1 MASSLVYQPAQSA
14 HGPAEFLVDKEAHF
28 TNNGNIFVGSQTFQA
43 GNINLGPKKD
53 AEEDECK
60 CVRDLYSVDRD
71 AFILKEKQ
79 RDRLVEESFAWIFEN
94 KSFKLWLQDEQQE
107 RERQEAPEIPS
118 TMGSSSETAQ
128 PETLLPNTRPQI
140 LCITAGPGMGKT
152 MTMIGIINE
161 LSKTKGPVMS
171 YYICQGTDD
180 RLSSPAAAAKELLYQ
195 ILSQPKNKG
204 LVKYLQE
211 PYRKS
216 GGKILE
222 GDSEN
227 VFLILQNVLMQ
238 LIRDDHLPEVYF
250 FIDALDE
257 CKEPKYLLQMIKK
270 TTFVSRKIRWLI
282 SHRNNLQV
290 DIFLAD
296 LEEDKVHSII
306 DFAAHGP
313 EVNEGV
319 ARYISGKVASFSH
332 SRFTLDQKRRLSEV
346 LLEKAQGTYLW
357 INFACEALEEG
368 SISGVDRL
376 EHIPPGL
383 AAIYDKALGG
393 LRTNRFMHKDILFS
407 ILGTMVVA
415 FRPLVLA
422 EFVALLEHT
431 SDSTGSIA
439 RVTKRELDINT
450 VRSYVRCNPFLMF
463 QGDVICFVHYSAK
476 EYLEQNSS
484 VFQIISPTESDS
496 GKWFHHRNMY
506 INCRR
511 QIKDKINLEKMIGVA
526 TDAALADVS
535 AIRQLDYACCH
546 WANHLKGYVTMRWA
560 PHNIPMAEESKEFQ
574 EEILQFFQR
583 DLLNWLMA
591 LGILQKITNG
601 IIQLDNLRTIFGNI
615 KRRDGT
621 DSNASGMQSN
631 LYRTLLETILDAQL
645 FISYNQSLFE
655 DTPTQIYSAVLFSPA
670 KSAIRRYFS
679 WTIPPWIKTKPLV
692 DEDWGRCFRIIE
704 NSVSSAAM
712 ALSSS
717 NRYIAAG
724 YKGGYVQV
732 WDIVSGAQILEPYS
746 MDPLNLPPE
755 IFQNSGEI
763 RSREVAVD
771 SIRFAKNDE
780 KLMVTLRGTLKGSP
794 SPRRGITLRV
804 LDLASEAWETP
815 INIMFTGGDLVDLQ
829 LLKTT
834 GRLIFAPNGQYC
846 VGFYKRLVVY
856 LETDDKFHSYNT
868 TCNVE
873 EISSEHSNSILSLV
887 VSPDSERFA
896 TVTFTEVSIWT
907 TKQPITKL
915 YTIDI
920 PSEKLQEKELEV
932 LQAPIVCFSH
942 DHQFIAIVYGIVP
955 DWIRYETGTTPKLG
969 VWKLSTRE
977 RTNFVKIPFQPR
989 QLFFSSD
996 LKSIPFIYAN
1006 SGIFGLNLD
1015 IYIFHID
1022 RDSKPL
1028 RLRYQRCVGGI
1039 ETHVS
1044 LCSGW
1049 ALASSP
1055 ANSEDPRIRDWF
1067 IWDLVTDD
1075 LIQLK
1080 LPSDAFTT
1088 LKGATMS
1095 PDRTTVAISSDRC
1108 AASLLL
1114 FDLKKYSNS
1123 SVSPPRPIQ
1132 AQRSLSSLL
1141 RLPAMWGARH
1151 SNEISPTFAIS
1162 KLCAFTEARA
1172 QAEGE
1177 TRGQVFKGMRND
1189 CIPKLAIP
1197 VRGRAATHIDAGK
1210 LYIWDTQDQIL
1221 QQILPV
1227 KTMGRVSS
1235 IQFSSN
1241 GYMVAYAAYTVF
1253 PRKMNTIEVY
1263 DLSDGLLPRRIAS
1276 HELDE
1281 DFNNVTAIAFSPDS
1295 SVVAYSNNEKAGHI
1309 DLKTG
1314 FSHSRSHRETSK
1326 VKFNY
1331 LYNSGAATFS
1341 EDGRL
1346 VTFYHSKLFD
1356 TDITAYWS
1364 LYDLQTKQL
1373 TRINLDLNLAKKELA
1388 SNQSPLLLQ
1397 QLQNE
1402 TYLIVGNLQFLVNQ
1416 QKGVAERVQL
1426 ENDEVLRP
1434 KYAQLYI
1441 RDGWLYFGAH
1451 RIVWIPD
1458 TYGYNDYKCGSDGTI
1473 VVSYSGRT
1481 YGFYTLGLD
1490 LKVLAEELTR
1500 S

>member
-313 EVNEGV
+313 EVNEGI

-357 INFACEALEEG
+357 INIACEALEEG

-535 AIRQLDYACCH
+535 AIRQFDYACCH

-601 IIQLDNLRTIFGNI
+601 IIQLDNLRT
-615 KRRDGT
+615 RRWMYL
-621 DSNASGMQSN
+621 MQLGRS
-631 LYRTLLETILDAQL
+631 LGTLLETILDAQL

-955 DWIRYETGTTPKLG
+955 DWIR
-969 VWKLSTRE
+969 
-977 RTNFVKIPFQPR
+977 
-989 QLFFSSD
+989 
-996 LKSIPFIYAN
+996 
-1006 SGIFGLNLD
+1006 
-1015 IYIFHID
+1015 
-1022 RDSKPL
+1022 
-1028 RLRYQRCVGGI
+1028 
-1039 ETHVS
+1039 
-1044 LCSGW
+1044 GW

-1088 LKGATMS
+1088 LKGAIMS

-1197 VRGRAATHIDAGK
+1197 
-1210 LYIWDTQDQIL
+1210 DQIL

-1263 DLSDGLLPRRIAS
+1263 DLPDGLLPRRIAS